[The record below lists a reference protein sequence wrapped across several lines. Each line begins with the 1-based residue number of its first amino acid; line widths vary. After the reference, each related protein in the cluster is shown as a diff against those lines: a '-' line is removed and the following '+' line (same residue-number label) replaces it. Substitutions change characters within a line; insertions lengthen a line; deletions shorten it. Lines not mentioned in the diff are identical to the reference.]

1 MSSAPTIRELTFK
14 YKSLFV
20 ILFTAELIGGIVLC
34 AINYDRYEVL
44 ITVIAAVLSYK
55 IIATYREYN
64 TAITRYND
72 GMIILNSIIF
82 IFITIYYILVN
93 HLDFLLYMIIEIVLL
108 CDLFIQVAIV
118 HIMLLCSIIPESV
131 EGAPA
136 IV

>member
-1 MSSAPTIRELTFK
+1 MSGVPTIRELTFK

-55 IIATYREYN
+55 IIATYCEYN

-72 GMIILNSIIF
+72 GIIILNSAIF
-82 IFITIYYILVN
+82 IFITIYYTVAN
-93 HLDFLLYMIIEIVLL
+93 RLDFLLYIIIEIGLL
-108 CDLFIQVAIV
+108 SDLFIQLAIV
-118 HIMLLCSIIPESV
+118 HIMLICSIIPESV

>member
-1 MSSAPTIRELTFK
+1 MSSAPTIRELKFK

-34 AINYDRYEVL
+34 AINYARYEVL